1 MGVARASSRLRSPF
15 LCVCSNHV
23 LVCVSL
29 LACLQE
35 YVLYGATLDA
45 RTRDENDMTMDS
57 ALFMKMAK
65 EAGLVG
71 RACTPADVDVIFSK
85 VKTPGLRKIGFE
97 EFEMALALIGA

>member
-1 MGVARASSRLRSPF
+1 M
-15 LCVCSNHV
+15 
-23 LVCVSL
+23 
-29 LACLQE
+29 QE

-45 RTRDENDMTMDS
+45 RTRDEHDMTMDS

-71 RACTPADVDVIFSK
+71 RACTPADVDVVFSK